1 MAGIETTLGFL
12 EAYRGDLEYGIR
24 NGIDSINH
32 STNGTPFFYGVDE
45 ATDYL
50 SELQTLIIQ
59 IKRQISE
66 KST

>member
-1 MAGIETTLGFL
+1 MKEALTFL
-12 EAYRGDLEYGIR
+12 EAYKGDLEYGIS

-32 STNGTPFFYGVDE
+32 TTNGTPYFYGTDE
-45 ATDYL
+45 AIDYL

>member
-1 MAGIETTLGFL
+1 MEKTLTFL
-12 EAYRGDLEYGIR
+12 EAYKGDLEYGIS

-32 STNGTPFFYGVDE
+32 STNGTPYFYGKSE
-45 ATDYL
+45 ANEYL

>member
-1 MAGIETTLGFL
+1 MEETLTFL
-12 EAYRGDLEYGIR
+12 EAYKGDLEYGIS

-32 STNGTPFFYGVDE
+32 STSGTPYFYGRGE
-45 ATDYL
+45 ANEYL

>member
-1 MAGIETTLGFL
+1 MEETLTFL
-12 EAYRGDLEYGIR
+12 EAYKGDLEYGIN

-32 STNGTPFFYGVDE
+32 STSGTPYFYGMGE
-45 ATDYL
+45 ANEYL

>member
-1 MAGIETTLGFL
+1 MKQTLTFL
-12 EAYRGDLEYGIR
+12 EAYKGDLEYGIS

-32 STNGTPFFYGVDE
+32 STNGTPYFYGKAE
-45 ATDYL
+45 ANEYL
-50 SELQTLIIQ
+50 SELQTLIVQ